1 MEKRRIC
8 LVIEDNDDIRALI
21 GTVLGRAGFE
31 VRSAAT
37 GAEGIAAAADPAVT
51 LITLDLG
58 LPDMDGH
65 VVARAVRA
73 LNSAPL
79 LFITARAENDDLLAG
94 MASGAA
100 AYLTKP
106 FRAQELR
113 DVANH
118 LCLAPAQTSA
128 SAELGL
134 RGTRAPGPHV
144 VRRPSP

>member
-8 LVIEDNDDIRALI
+8 LVIEDNDDIRGLI
-21 GTVLGRAGFE
+21 GMVLKRAGFE
-31 VRSAAT
+31 IRSVAT
-37 GAEGIAAAADPAVT
+37 GTEGIAGAADPAVS

-73 LNSAPL
+73 LSSAPM

-106 FRAQELR
+106 FRPQELR
-113 DVANH
+113 DVANQ
-118 LCLAPAQTSA
+118 LCPDPAGALVITGDQGELAK
-128 SAELGL
+128 
-134 RGTRAPGPHV
+134 
-144 VRRPSP
+144 RRT

>member
-1 MEKRRIC
+1 MGKRRIC
-8 LVIEDNDDIRALI
+8 LVIEDNEDIRGLI
-21 GTVLGRAGFE
+21 GMVLTRAGFE
-31 VRSAAT
+31 VRSVAT
-37 GAEGIAAAADPAVT
+37 GAEGIAAAADPAVS
-51 LITLDLG
+51 LVTLDLG

-73 LNSAPL
+73 LSSAPL
-79 LFITARAENDDLLAG
+79 LFITARAEDDDLLAG

-118 LCLAPAQTSA
+118 LCPDPAHAPAGAGTQ
-128 SAELGL
+128 AE
-134 RGTRAPGPHV
+134 PV
-144 VRRPSP
+144 KRRP

>member
-1 MEKRRIC
+1 MNKRRIC
-8 LVIEDNDDIRALI
+8 LVIEDDDDIRALI
-21 GTVLGRAGFE
+21 GTVLTRAGFDI
-31 VRSAAT
+31 RSVAT
-37 GAEGIAAAADPAVT
+37 GAEGIAGAADPAVA

-65 VVARAVRA
+65 VVARAVGA
-73 LNSAPL
+73 LSSAPM

-113 DVANH
+113 EVANQ
-118 LCLAPAQTSA
+118 LCPGPADASA
-128 SAELGL
+128 STGDQAELTQ
-134 RGTRAPGPHV
+134 RN
-144 VRRPSP
+144 S

>member
-8 LVIEDNDDIRALI
+8 LVIEDNDDIRGLI
-21 GTVLGRAGFE
+21 GMVLKRAGFE
-31 VRSAAT
+31 IRSVAT
-37 GAEGIAAAADPAVT
+37 GTEGIVGAADPAVS

-73 LNSAPL
+73 LSSAPM

-113 DVANH
+113 DVANQ
-118 LCLAPAQTSA
+118 LCPDPAGALVITGEQGELAK
-128 SAELGL
+128 
-134 RGTRAPGPHV
+134 
-144 VRRPSP
+144 RRT

>member
-8 LVIEDNDDIRALI
+8 LVIEDNDDIRGLI
-21 GTVLGRAGFE
+21 GMILKRAGFE
-31 VRSAAT
+31 IRSVAT
-37 GAEGIAAAADPAVT
+37 GTEGIAGAADPAVS

-73 LNSAPL
+73 LSSAPM

-113 DVANH
+113 DVANQ
-118 LCLAPAQTSA
+118 LCPDPAGALVITGDQ
-128 SAELGL
+128 AEL
-134 RGTRAPGPHV
+134 AK
-144 VRRPSP
+144 RRT

>member
-8 LVIEDNDDIRALI
+8 LVIEDNDDIRGLI
-21 GTVLGRAGFE
+21 GMVLKRAGFE
-31 VRSAAT
+31 IRSVAT
-37 GAEGIAAAADPAVT
+37 GAEGIAGAADPAVS

-73 LNSAPL
+73 LNSAPM
-79 LFITARAENDDLLAG
+79 LFITARADNDDLLAG

-113 DVANH
+113 DVANQ
-118 LCLAPAQTSA
+118 LCPDPADASA
-128 SAELGL
+128 STGDQAEL
-134 RGTRAPGPHV
+134 AK
-144 VRRPSP
+144 RRS